1 MNVNTNSASPSGPP
15 GSASNLE
22 SKQAD
27 PVDWEARYRVGDTP
41 WDEGYAAPALTTFL
55 SKHPMQGEILVPGCG
70 TGHDVR
76 AIAMLGGRVLGLDL
90 SETALR
96 MARSAPHVA
105 EESYEQA
112 NLFDLPALWT
122 GRFDWVVEHTCF
134 CAIPPSRRR
143 DYLQAITRVLKPN
156 GYYFGVFYINPSAPQ
171 GPPHGTTREEISSL
185 FDPGFELLEE
195 WTPDEAFEGREGRE
209 LCQLRRKGY
218 ETISLLDC

>member
-1 MNVNTNSASPSGPP
+1 MNANTNSASPSGPP
-15 GSASNLE
+15 GSASNPG

-27 PVDWEARYRVGDTP
+27 PVDWEARYRVSDTP

-55 SKHPMQGEILVPGCG
+55 SKHPMRGEILVPGCG

-112 NLFDLPALWT
+112 NLFDLPASWS

-134 CAIPPSRRR
+134 CAIPPESRG
-143 DYLQAITRVLKPN
+143 DYVRAITAVLKP
-156 GYYFGVFYINPSAPQ
+156 GGHYFAIFYLDPAAIE
-171 GPPHGTTREEISSL
+171 GPPHGTSREEIKQL
-185 FDPGFELLEE
+185 FEADFELQEE
-195 WTPDEAFEGREGRE
+195 WLPSEAFEGREGRE
-209 LCQLRRKGY
+209 ICQLWRKGY
-218 ETISLLDC
+218 

>member
-1 MNVNTNSASPSGPP
+1 MNENTNSASPSGPP
-15 GSASNLE
+15 GSGSNPG

-27 PVDWEARYRVGDTP
+27 PVDWEARYRLGDTP
-41 WDEGYAAPALTTFL
+41 WDEGASPALTTFL

-76 AIAMLGGRVLGLDL
+76 AIAKLGGRVLGLDL

-96 MARSAPHVA
+96 MARSAPYVA
-105 EESYEQA
+105 EEAYEQA
-112 NLFDLPALWT
+112 NLFDLPTSWN

-134 CAIPPSRRR
+134 CAIPPVRRS

-156 GYYFGVFYINPSAPQ
+156 GYYFGVFYMTPAAPQ

-185 FDPGFELLEE
+185 FDPYLTLIEE
-195 WTPDEAFEGREGRE
+195 WIPQENFEGRQGRE
-209 LCQLRRKGY
+209 LCQLRRKG
-218 ETISLLDC
+218 